1 MATFVEAE
9 WRHLVLAHYRVDA
22 SLLAPFVPD
31 ETELDDWNGSV
42 FLSLVGFRFLRTR
55 VFGVSVPFHRNFDEI
70 NLRLYVRRTVGGET
84 RRGVVF
90 IKEVV
95 SAPGVAF
102 AANLAYNEKYEIRRT
117 RSRVPR
123 RANTPPRLLTYE
135 WKTRSGWN
143 RLRAEAGDGPF
154 IAAPNS
160 RDHFLT
166 DRPWGYTAQRNGG
179 TMEYR
184 VHHPPWRLWRAR
196 QVDVQCYPRE
206 LYGPEFEPVLRGD
219 VYEAVIAEGS
229 PITIST
235 PTRIA

>member
-9 WRHLVLAHYRVDA
+9 WRHLVMAHYRVDA
-22 SLLAPFVPD
+22 ALLAPFVPD
-31 ETELDDWNGSV
+31 GTELDDLNGSV

-55 VFGVSVPFHRNFDEI
+55 VLGVSVPFHRNFDEI

-123 RANTPPRLLTYE
+123 RADTPPRLLTYE

-160 RDHFLT
+160 REHFLT
-166 DRPWGYTAQRNGG
+166 DRPWGYTAQRKGG
-179 TMEYR
+179 TVEYR
-184 VHHPPWRLWRAR
+184 VQHPPWRLWRAR
-196 QVDVQCYPRE
+196 QADVRCYAAE
-206 LYGPEFEPVLRGD
+206 VYGPEFEPVLSGD
-219 VYEAVIAEGS
+219 VYDAVIAEGS

-235 PTRIA
+235 PARIA